1 MIRASCLAL
10 SLVLPAVPAQAEPP
24 PVEAR
29 LLTGWQEAGGN
40 RIVGVRIDLLPG
52 WKTYWRAPGEA
63 GIPPVFD
70 WNGSDNV
77 ASVRLH
83 WPTPHVF
90 DQSGMRTVGYDGG
103 VVWPLE
109 IVPHDPSRPIDLRAT
124 VTMGVCKDICVP
136 VEVDFRALLEG
147 PGAPDGSI
155 SAALAD
161 APDREGRASCRVEPI
176 ADGLRVTATLAVP
189 RAGADEMVVFEPG
202 EPDIWVSDAELTR
215 QGGQLVAVA
224 DLVPPQGQP
233 FALDRS
239 ALRLTVLGDDRVFEL
254 AGCAAP

>member
-10 SLVLPAVPAQAEPP
+10 SLALTAVPAMAGP

-70 WNGSDNV
+70 WNASDNV

-83 WPTPHVF
+83 WPTPHMF
-90 DQSGMRTVGYDGG
+90 AQGGMRTVGYDGG

-109 IVPHDPSRPIDLRAT
+109 IAPQDPSRPVHLRAT
-124 VTMGVCKDICVP
+124 LTMGVCKDICVP
-136 VEVDFRALLEG
+136 VEVDFRALLDG
-147 PGAPDGSI
+147 PGAPDSAI
-155 SAALAD
+155 SAAMAD
-161 APDREGRASCRVEPI
+161 VPERTGPAACAVEPI
-176 ADGLRVTATLAVP
+176 ADGLRVTATLSVP
-189 RAGADEMVVFEPG
+189 PAGRDEMVVFEPV

-224 DLVPPQGQP
+224 DLVPPQGTP
-233 FALDRS
+233 FALDRG
-239 ALRLTVLGDDRVFEL
+239 ALRLTVLGEDRVFDI
-254 AGCAAP
+254 AGCVAQ